1 GTARVNASKSRSDKS
16 RSTGT
21 APPNPPISIDIIPGR
36 FSQQDWLTMAATEEG
51 EELVGEMMDYLLSR
65 VMEECHRVYLESQLI
80 PYTVSQ
86 AWDAMIHMVEW
97 TFISRDEGEDETYP
111 QKTWQEEP
119 QPCTNDS
126 WAQGCVPIIQPVLTG
141 HSSLQ
146 ASSNHLITCIPEQEA
161 ETKPP
166 EEETFQSPDP
176 SEDQHPSSQNPP
188 PNDKPEEETFH
199 SPDPSEDQLP
209 SSQESDSP
217 SNDKPEET
225 SETTDSPPN
234 DKPEETSKTPD
245 SAPKDKAK
253 ETSKTPKSPSIIK
266 PTPPSNP
273 PKNKTGYRP
282 YRGPLRSA
290 GLKNITKSLEETEK
304 EIFLEESMKEES
316 GLHENLNLMPT
327 SLHNILKIQLGR
339 PPQKKGVLYDD
350 AGNVLSVP
358 KLELAKLPQRHVRPG
373 IEVLDPGKEAECRV
387 REPNRN
393 WVDVRAPVHQLPRE
407 RRNRDK
413 FRAPQVTGQKR
424 GPSTLDY
431 QALPAYTRTNH
442 RKDPVPTTR
451 TDHWKD
457 PVPTTRA
464 NNMKDPVST
473 TRTDHWKD
481 PELNTRTDHWKDP
494 ELNTRTDHWKDPELN
509 TRTNNMKDPMP
520 TTGGLTLENIQLAH
534 GVILREGN
542 TTERGSVQS
551 LRQRELAWREKTRK
565 LQPIRSSV
573 ILPSVEELIKNNL
586 PQIHPIV
593 SFMPS

>member
-36 FSQQDWLTMAATEEG
+36 FSQQDWATMAATEEG

-199 SPDPSEDQLP
+199 SPDPSEDQPP

-217 SNDKPEET
+217 PNDKPEET
-225 SETTDSPPN
+225 SETPDSPPN

-245 SAPKDKAK
+245 SPPNDKPEETSETPDSPPNDKPEETSETPDSAPNDKPEETSKTPDSAPNDKAK

-339 PPQKKGVLYDD
+339 PPQKKGVLYDN

-407 RRNRDK
+407 RRNK

-431 QALPAYTRTNH
+431 QTLPAYTRTNH
-442 RKDPVPTTR
+442 RKDP
-451 TDHWKD
+451 
-457 PVPTTRA
+457 
-464 NNMKDPVST
+464 
-473 TRTDHWKD
+473 
-481 PELNTRTDHWKDP
+481 
-494 ELNTRTDHWKDPELN
+494 
-509 TRTNNMKDPMP
+509 MKDPMS

-542 TTERGSVQS
+542 TTERGSILS
-551 LRQRELAWREKTRK
+551 LRQRELAWREETRK